1 MDCLNTGNMQKALT
15 RLPVESELD
24 TPSGTSIKAAL
35 QKRVKC
41 PVQGPRDLCMFTSV
55 NKEVHFCEL

>member
-41 PVQGPRDLCMFTSV
+41 PVQGP
-55 NKEVHFCEL
+55 